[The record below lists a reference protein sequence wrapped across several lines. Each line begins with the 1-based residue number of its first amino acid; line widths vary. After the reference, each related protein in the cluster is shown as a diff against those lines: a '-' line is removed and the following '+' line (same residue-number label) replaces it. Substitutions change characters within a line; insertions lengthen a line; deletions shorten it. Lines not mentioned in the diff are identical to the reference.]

1 MNRLFRK
8 LFSCSQP
15 KRSKVDSTRSDSLSL
30 RSSHNSSLAPE
41 ISDPDAAENTPVSK
55 PPVDFFQLLPPE
67 VRDLIYEQLLD
78 ARYTRLKRRT
88 LHDPAYKFHTNIL
101 RVSRAIHAEAEH
113 LLYERNIFVT
123 ASHVLDMDDF
133 DQLIMQRFRLWVPI
147 VTWEYTISKSTALH
161 EAGPMKHSSLQIDF
175 AHSSDGLSA
184 SSVPTD
190 RTTLRAR
197 TCVFLIADLESYC
210 SVLSERMHNSSGP
223 SFHIY
228 EGGLD
233 GSSLFDVLY
242 DETGHLEGRLRPPA
256 SLALTLRSTI
266 YREFGSRLTSLTPL
280 FLRLIAPSLRVSIHI
295 DRVGHLKVLDRAA
308 MEMVRR
314 HMGPSLAYTEAVNW
328 ASFERYETRK
338 AIADSTAL
346 GGELD
351 LALAMYEDMRYR
363 VSLVATQYQP
373 DSIPLPPGE
382 RCPAYAFR
390 LLEADMYMT
399 KAHLHYKLRDRAAF
413 KATVKRAFDNNCLL
427 DCYLRLQCDFAQQ
440 PGTLDWIM
448 HLISM
453 AHLDGDVVDGPLRC
467 VDLRRT
473 ADFARKPEFIVGW
486 LDVKDLS
493 QTSEAHRSEI
503 NAQLLERGLPPTRF
517 SEIDEMMKRLSS

>member
-1 MNRLFRK
+1 M
-8 LFSCSQP
+8 
-15 KRSKVDSTRSDSLSL
+15 SDL
-30 RSSHNSSLAPE
+30 
-41 ISDPDAAENTPVSK
+41 DAAESTLVSK

-67 VRDLIYEQLLD
+67 VRDMIYEQLLD

-101 RVSRAIHAEAEH
+101 RTSRAIHAEAEQ
-113 LLYERNIFVT
+113 LLYERNTFVT
-123 ASHVLDMDDF
+123 ASHVLDMDDV
-133 DQLIMQRFRLWVPI
+133 DKLIMERLRLWVPI
-147 VTWEYTISKSTALH
+147 VTWEYTISKSTTLH

-175 AHSSDGLSA
+175 AHSADGLSA

-210 SVLSERMHNSSGP
+210 SVLSERMDSTSGP
-223 SFHIY
+223 SFHVY
-228 EGGLD
+228 EEGLD

-256 SLALTLRSTI
+256 FLALTLRSTI
-266 YREFGSRLTSLTPL
+266 YREFGSRLTSLIPL

-295 DRVGHLKVLDRAA
+295 DRVGRLEALDCAA

-314 HMGPSLAYTEAVNW
+314 HMGPSLAYTEAVQW
-328 ASFERYETRK
+328 ASFERCETRK
-338 AIADSTAL
+338 TIADCTAL

-351 LALAMYEDMRYR
+351 LALAMYEGMRSR
-363 VSLVATQYQP
+363 VSVVATQEIP
-373 DSIPLPPGE
+373 DSIPLQPGE

-413 KATVKRAFDNNCLL
+413 KATVKRAFDNNGLL
-427 DCYLRLQCDFAQQ
+427 DCYLRLHCDFTQQ

-473 ADFARKPEFIVGW
+473 TDFARRPKHNKKQYKSRRPKYPARLKCSFSP
-486 LDVKDLS
+486 LS
-493 QTSEAHRSEI
+493 RS
-503 NAQLLERGLPPTRF
+503 AT
-517 SEIDEMMKRLSS
+517 